1 MLLLDIMPIGWIRT
15 TLKQNSYNV
24 SSMVFHFADP
34 LLRLF
39 ANTDKAF
46 AGRTVNSKSTQAGND
61 PLQGFEEIQT
71 SNWYVLQSAHKTSAL
86 CTWSC
91 KYKLLQVESQNAAT
105 WRTLHVS
112 WKFGFTFLSWS
123 LTCSFTFQSCM
134 KWEIKSWPHST

>member
-46 AGRTVNSKSTQAGND
+46 AGRTVNSRVLKQEMILCKVLRRFRPQIGMCCSLHIKLQLCVHEAANTNYFRLRVRMPPPEELYMWAGSLD
-61 PLQGFEEIQT
+61 SHFCLGVSP
-71 SNWYVLQSAHKTSAL
+71 AHS
-86 CTWSC
+86 
-91 KYKLLQVESQNAAT
+91 
-105 WRTLHVS
+105 
-112 WKFGFTFLSWS
+112 LSSPAWN
-123 LTCSFTFQSCM
+123 
-134 KWEIKSWPHST
+134 ER